1 VKNAPFEYH
10 APRTVDE
17 VLSLL
22 AEHGDEAKVL
32 AGGQSLVPLL
42 AMRLA
47 RPSQL
52 VDINDVE
59 GLGGIRPLDGT
70 GIAFGT
76 LTRERE
82 AERSPLVAERLPV
95 LAEALPMIG
104 HVSIR
109 NRGTIGGSMAHA
121 DASAE
126 LPAVAVVTGA
136 EMVVRSTRGERVVAA
151 DEFFDGHFTTTLD
164 DDELLTEVRVPS
176 GPEGAGWAFYEI
188 ARRHGD
194 FALVGV
200 AAMVALDG
208 EVVGDARL
216 ALLGVADRA
225 VRADAAEAAL
235 RGQSPG
241 SDVFE
246 AVARDATKDLEPG
259 SDMHGSAE
267 FRRHL
272 AGVAVRRALTTAAQR
287 AGGSS

>member
-1 VKNAPFEYH
+1 MKTAPFEYH

-52 VDINDVE
+52 VDINEVD
-59 GLGGIRPLDGT
+59 GLEYIRPLDGD
-70 GIAFGT
+70 GVAFGA
-76 LTRERE
+76 LARERD
-82 AERSPLVAERLPV
+82 AERSPLVAEQVPV
-95 LAEALPMIG
+95 LADALPLIG

-126 LPAVAVVTGA
+126 LPAVAVIAGA
-136 EMVVRSTRGERVVAA
+136 DMVVRSSAGERVVPAE
-151 DEFFDGHFTTTLD
+151 DFFAGHFTTSMA
-164 DDELLTEVRVPS
+164 DDELLTEVRIPS
-176 GPEGAGWAFYEI
+176 GPAGAGWVFYEI

-200 AAMVALDG
+200 AAMLTLDG
-208 EVVGDARL
+208 DRIGDARL
-216 ALLGVADRA
+216 ALIGVSDRA
-225 VRADAAEAAL
+225 VRAPDAEAAL
-235 RGQSPG
+235 RGQSATP
-241 SDVFE
+241 DAFAAAAQE
-246 AVARDATKDLEPG
+246 ATKELEPAT
-259 SDMHGSAE
+259 DMHGSSE

-272 AGVAVRRALTTAAQR
+272 AAVATQRALTIAAQR
-287 AGGSS
+287 AGEH